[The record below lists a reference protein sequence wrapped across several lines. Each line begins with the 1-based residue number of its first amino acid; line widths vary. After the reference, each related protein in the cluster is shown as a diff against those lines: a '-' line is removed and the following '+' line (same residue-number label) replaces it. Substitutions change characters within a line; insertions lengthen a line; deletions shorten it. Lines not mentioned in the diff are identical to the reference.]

1 MSRSITIAASIL
13 FLGLASTGCTVD
25 ATSEEE
31 PSAEQTGA
39 VSERSESEETTD
51 DEPSLA
57 APVRA
62 YELSPD
68 LDGQK
73 EIQGPFPQPWTP
85 GGK

>member
-31 PSAEQTGA
+31 TSAEQTGA
-39 VSERSESEETTD
+39 VSERESEATTE

-57 APVRA
+57 APVPA

-85 GGK
+85 DDK